1 MRLKKWQPP
10 TGGRSEPL
18 YTLGEVAD
26 RLGLQE
32 GRLRALACGR
42 HRQEGAPKVVGKR
55 SDGRYLYR
63 LSEMKRYLTNIGELK

>member
-18 YTLGEVAD
+18 YTLGEAAD
-26 RLGLQE
+26 RLGLSE

-42 HRQEGAPKVVGKR
+42 HRREGAPQAVGQR
-55 SDGRYLYR
+55 SDGRKLYR
-63 LSEMKRYLTNIGELK
+63 LSETKRYLTNIGELK